1 MGFLMHYRASPG
13 LLGLLLLTLVAC
25 GVQPYQRGDDK
36 TASIA
41 GQQVTVQGAG
51 AIVGGNVEQARRA
64 AIDAAVGNAALQL
77 KQNNDTALLIS
88 DVKVV
93 DEWQDADVYHVQVL
107 AVLSDKQ
114 RCHSPYRKKILATGF
129 PIMNTYQVSGTES
142 QDLYAGIPREIN
154 NRLMETGDFI
164 GRNLTNTTLY
174 SRPDQAPEIQ
184 ATDNLEGSLIVHLA
198 KMHDA
203 QFVLSG
209 VIRDFRVESTE
220 YVRGTGV
227 LAEFKALARDFVGRR
242 SVGIDVFVHDGLTGA
257 LLFQHRYTESIVG
270 DVSLPNGYTVGSE
283 RFNDTPAGHA
293 IDEIIQEASEDI
305 EKLFGC
311 YPFSTRVLQ
320 AGNNRIVIAAGAQDK
335 IKVGDKLMVYS
346 APSPGRTNSG
356 FGEPQGIMTITDV
369 GANMAIGSLDSGA
382 ASRIVR
388 PGDWVKSFPT
398 P

>member
-1 MGFLMHYRASPG
+1 MRSKSWLVGFL
-13 LLGLLLLTLVAC
+13 LVMLAAC
-25 GVQPYQRGDDK
+25 GGNANRRGDEK
-36 TASIA
+36 SAA
-41 GQQVTVQGAG
+41 VAAQQVSVQGSA
-51 AIVGGNVEQARRA
+51 AIVGGNVEEARRA

-77 KQNNDTALLIS
+77 KQNNDSAMLIS

-93 DEWQDADVYHVQVL
+93 DEWQDAEIYHVQVL

-114 RCHSPYRKKILATGF
+114 RCGSPYRKKILATGF
-129 PIMNTYQVSGTES
+129 PIMNTYQISGTES
-142 QDLYAGIPREIN
+142 QDLYGGIPREIN

-164 GRNLTNTTLY
+164 GRNLTNTALY
-174 SRPDQAPEIQ
+174 SRPDLAPDIQ
-184 ATDNLEGSLIVHLA
+184 ATDNIGGSLIVHLA

-220 YVRGTGV
+220 YVRGSGV
-227 LAEFKALARDFVGRR
+227 LAEFKSLARDFIGRR

-270 DVSLPNGYTVGSE
+270 DVSLPSGYTVGSE
-283 RFNDTPAGHA
+283 RFNDTPAGHT
-293 IDEIIQEASEDI
+293 IDEIILEASEDI
-305 EKLFGC
+305 HKLFGC

-320 AGNNRIVIAAGAQDK
+320 AGNNRIVIAAGAQDRLK
-335 IKVGDKLMVYS
+335 IGDKLMVYS
-346 APSPGRTNSG
+346 APMIGRNNPG
-356 FGEPQGIMTITDV
+356 FGETQGILTITDV
-369 GANMAIGSLDSGA
+369 GANTAVGSLDSSA

-388 PGDWVKSFPT
+388 PGDWVKSFPM